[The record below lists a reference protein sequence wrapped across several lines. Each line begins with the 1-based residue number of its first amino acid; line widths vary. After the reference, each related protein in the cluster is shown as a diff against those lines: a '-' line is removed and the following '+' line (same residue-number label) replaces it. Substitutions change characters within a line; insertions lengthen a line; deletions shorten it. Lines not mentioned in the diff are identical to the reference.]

1 MEPAPEQRLEPEP
14 GAVLVP
20 AGRVLSPE
28 ELFAARSRDQK
39 LPLRSHG
46 QKLFLPDGSE
56 AQEEQLRL
64 CRQELW
70 TLLAEERVERRGSLV
85 TAEWSPQDG
94 VVTLKS
100 FAGKF
105 WQTMGF
111 SEGGQQR
118 LYPEEALYLLECG
131 SIQLFYQDLPLSIQE
146 AYEMLLAQGTR
157 GFLQYQVFS
166 HLKRLGYVV
175 RRFQPSLVQSPYER
189 QLNLESSSIWSSE
202 KYHGKRKRRNSS
214 PWSTNKKPKVLE
226 NPLPEVI
233 GTNESQATSSQCAPS
248 QNSRS
253 LEEKAQESS
262 HVKDPGGSSWPPESP
277 EQVPDQTEHHGR
289 TLKGGRESQDRAT
302 DDNGNNGACKPR
314 WDFEKIAFPNMAC
327 DRPHTLLL
335 APAPELLPGN
345 IAAREIDAASWCQKL
360 NQRKEKLSRRERE
373 QQRGTT
379 PFRSDVNADP
389 EVQRCTSWRAYKEL
403 LQRRWQQQ
411 KTWNR
416 HPNLWDQ
423 PVTPLLNP
431 SQAVSPATALQQISL
446 LQTTHLTDGVDGR
459 LLEKSGD
466 MEISFDIYQA
476 DSVSSFRKNDP
487 GRPYVRMCISGFD
500 EPVPDLHTLKRLS
513 FQSGDVPLIFALV
526 DHGDIAFYSFRDFTL
541 PVDLAH

>member
-1 MEPAPEQRLEPEP
+1 MEPALEQPQQPEP
-14 GAVLVP
+14 QAVLVP
-20 AGRVLSPE
+20 AGRVLSSE

-46 QKLFLPDGSE
+46 QKVFLPDGSE
-56 AQEEQLRL
+56 AQEEQLQL

-85 TAEWSPQDG
+85 TAEWSPQHG
-94 VVTLKS
+94 VVTLKT

-118 LYPEEALYLLECG
+118 LYPEEAVYLLEC
-131 SIQLFYQDLPLSIQE
+131 
-146 AYEMLLAQGTR
+146 
-157 GFLQYQVFS
+157 VFS

-175 RRFQPSLVQSPYER
+175 RRFQPGLVQSPYER
-189 QLNLESSSIWSSE
+189 QLNLESSSSE
-202 KYHGKRKRRNSS
+202 KWHGKRKRRNSS
-214 PWSTNKKPKVLE
+214 PRPADKKPKALE
-226 NPLPEVI
+226 NPLPEAD
-233 GTNESQATSSQCAPS
+233 GTHEDQTTSVQSAPD

-253 LEEKAQESS
+253 LEEKPQEAS
-262 HVKDPGGSSWPPESP
+262 HKNNPEGSNQPPESP
-277 EQVPDQTEHHGR
+277 SQVPGQAEHPGR
-289 TLKGGRESQDRAT
+289 TLKEGGGSCSTAM
-302 DDNGNNGACKPR
+302 DDNGNDRACKPR

-335 APAPELLPGN
+335 TPAPELLPGN
-345 IAAREIDAASWCQKL
+345 VTAREIDAAPWCQKL
-360 NQRKEKLSRRERE
+360 NQRKEKLSRREKE

-379 PFRSDVNADP
+379 PFRNDVNADP
-389 EVQRCTSWRAYKEL
+389 EVRRCTSWRAYKEL
-403 LQRRWQQQ
+403 LQRRWQR
-411 KTWNR
+411 KTWNCP
-416 HPNLWDQ
+416 PNLWDQ

-431 SQAVSPATALQQISL
+431 GQPASPATVLQQISL
-446 LQTTHLTDGVDGR
+446 LQTTHLTEGIDGR

-487 GRPYVRMCISGFD
+487 GRPYARMCISGFD
-500 EPVPDLHTLKRLS
+500 EPVPDLRTLKRLS

>member
-1 MEPAPEQRLEPEP
+1 MEPAPERPLQPEP

-20 AGRVLSPE
+20 AGRVLSPG
-28 ELFAARSRDQK
+28 ELFAARSREQK

-46 QKLFLPDGSE
+46 QKVFLPDGSE
-56 AQEEQLRL
+56 AQEEKLRL

-85 TAEWSPQDG
+85 TAEWSPRDG

-189 QLNLESSSIWSSE
+189 QLNLESGSIWSSE
-202 KYHGKRKRRNSS
+202 KCHGKRKRRNSS
-214 PWSTNKKPKVLE
+214 PRSTYKKSKVLE
-226 NPLPEVI
+226 NPLPEVV
-233 GTNESQATSSQCAPS
+233 GTDESQATSSQSAPRH
-248 QNSRS
+248 NSRS
-253 LEEKAQESS
+253 LEEKSQESR

-277 EQVPDQTEHHGR
+277 EQVFGQAEHHGG
-289 TLKGGRESQDRAT
+289 TLKGGGRSQDRAM
-302 DDNGNNGACKPR
+302 DNSGNSGACKPR

-327 DRPHTLLL
+327 DCPHTLLL

-345 IAAREIDAASWCQKL
+345 VAAREIDAAPWCQKL

-373 QQRGTT
+373 QQRGAA

-389 EVQRCTSWRAYKEL
+389 EVRRCTSWRAYKEL
-403 LQRRWQQQ
+403 LQRRWQQ

-416 HPNLWDQ
+416 LPNLWDQ

-431 SQAVSPATALQQISL
+431 GQAASPAIVLQQISL
-446 LQTTHLTDGVDGR
+446 LQTTHLTDGVDG
-459 LLEKSGD
+459 
-466 MEISFDIYQA
+466 
-476 DSVSSFRKNDP
+476 
-487 GRPYVRMCISGFD
+487 FD
-500 EPVPDLHTLKRLS
+500 EPVPDLRTLKRLS

>member
-1 MEPAPEQRLEPEP
+1 MDPAPEQPLEPEP
-14 GAVLVP
+14 GAVLIP
-20 AGRVLSPE
+20 AGRMLSPE

-46 QKLFLPDGSE
+46 QKVFLPDGSE

-146 AYEMLLAQGTR
+146 AYEMLLAQGTK
-157 GFLQYQVFS
+157 GFLKYQVFS

-189 QLNLESSSIWSSE
+189 QLNLESGSIWSSE
-202 KYHGKRKRRNSS
+202 KCHGKRKRRHSS
-214 PWSTNKKPKVLE
+214 PWSTDKKPKVLE
-226 NPLPEVI
+226 NPLPEVV
-233 GTNESQATSSQCAPS
+233 GTAESQATSSQYAPS

-253 LEEKAQESS
+253 LEEKPQESS
-262 HVKDPGGSSWPPESP
+262 HVEDPGGSSWPPESP
-277 EQVPDQTEHHGR
+277 GQVPGQTDPHGR
-289 TLKGGRESQDRAT
+289 TLKGRGGSQDTAT
-302 DDNGNNGACKPR
+302 DDNGNNSKPR

-327 DRPHTLLL
+327 DRRHTLLL
-335 APAPELLPGN
+335 APAPELLPQN
-345 IAAREIDAASWCQKL
+345 VTAREIDAAPWCQQL

-403 LQRRWQQQ
+403 LKRRWQQ
-411 KTWNR
+411 KAWNQP
-416 HPNLWDQ
+416 PNLWDQ
-423 PVTPLLNP
+423 PVTPLLTP
-431 SQAVSPATALQQISL
+431 GQAASPATVLQQISL
-446 LQTTHLTDGVDGR
+446 LQTTHLTDEVD
-459 LLEKSGD
+459 
-466 MEISFDIYQA
+466 
-476 DSVSSFRKNDP
+476 
-487 GRPYVRMCISGFD
+487 GFD
-500 EPVPDLHTLKRLS
+500 EPVPDLCTLKRLS